1 MEYMLSRQI
10 FLAEV
15 AQNICLVGGKAVF
28 LLIFSYNVH
37 LMAVS
42 QTRREIVN
50 AARQLFAKVGVEN
63 ATMNGIAA
71 ASKRGRRTLYT
82 YFKNKEE
89 VYLAVV
95 ESELEVLSRK
105 VQEVMDRDLPPDE
118 KLLEMIF
125 TRLDMVKEVVYR
137 NGTLRAV
144 FFRDIW
150 KVEKVRKK
158 FDMREVL
165 LFEAVLEEGKE
176 KGIFKI
182 DDTKLTAVV
191 LHYCL
196 KGIEVPYIRGH
207 LELGLDMKT
216 RRQYVRNIVFNA
228 LQRQTI

>member
-1 MEYMLSRQI
+1 M
-10 FLAEV
+10 
-15 AQNICLVGGKAVF
+15 
-28 LLIFSYNVH
+28 
-37 LMAVS
+37 
-42 QTRREIVN
+42 N

-63 ATMNGIAA
+63 ATMNDIAV

-82 YFKNKEE
+82 YFKNKED

-105 VQEVMDRDLPPDE
+105 MQEVMERDMEPDE

-137 NGTLRAV
+137 NGTLRAG

-150 KVEKVRKK
+150 RVEKVRKK

-165 LFEAVLEEGKE
+165 LFETVLGEGKE
-176 KGIFKI
+176 RGIFKI
-182 DDTKLTAVV
+182 DDIQLTAMVI
-191 LHYCL
+191 HYCL

-207 LELGLDMKT
+207 LELGLDVKT
-216 RRQYVRNIVFNA
+216 RRQYVRNMVFNA

>member
-1 MEYMLSRQI
+1 
-10 FLAEV
+10 
-15 AQNICLVGGKAVF
+15 
-28 LLIFSYNVH
+28 
-37 LMAVS
+37 MAVS

-63 ATMNGIAA
+63 ATMNDIAI
-71 ASKRGRRTLYT
+71 ASRRGRRTLYT
-82 YFKNKEE
+82 YFKNKED

-105 VQEVMDRDLPPDE
+105 MQEVMERDMEPDE

-137 NGTLRAV
+137 NGTLRAG

-150 KVEKVRKK
+150 RVEKVRKK

-165 LFEAVLEEGKE
+165 LFETVLGEGKE
-176 KGIFKI
+176 RGIFKI
-182 DDTKLTAVV
+182 DDIQLTAMVI
-191 LHYCL
+191 HYCL

-207 LELGLDMKT
+207 LELGLDVKT
-216 RRQYVRNIVFNA
+216 RRQYVRNMVFNA

>member
-1 MEYMLSRQI
+1 
-10 FLAEV
+10 
-15 AQNICLVGGKAVF
+15 
-28 LLIFSYNVH
+28 
-37 LMAVS
+37 MAVS

-63 ATMNGIAA
+63 ATMNDIAV

-82 YFKNKEE
+82 YFKNKED

-105 VQEVMDRDLPPDE
+105 MQEVMDRDLAPDE

-125 TRLDMVKEVVYR
+125 TRLDLVKEVVYR

-165 LFEAVLEEGKE
+165 LFETVLDAGKAE
-176 KGIFKI
+176 GIFKI

-207 LELGLDMKT
+207 LELGLDLNT

-228 LQRQTI
+228 LQRQKI